1 MMIFIRT
8 SVIQHF
14 PKNNVQISFLRKVM
28 KMSLSQLWQSSEK
41 ALKILVINKI
51 KMFTSSCAK

>member
-8 SVIQHF
+8 SVIQHL

-28 KMSLSQLWQSSEK
+28 KMPLSQLW
-41 ALKILVINKI
+41 
-51 KMFTSSCAK
+51 